1 MKGKEKCKALKE
13 IRRQIAEQND
23 IADVVE
29 ECKHK
34 GECKGTCPKC
44 EADVRYLE
52 RELAKKRAM
61 GQKIALAGISM
72 GVAASFS
79 ACTKADA
86 IDVISFPAEVIS
98 NTVSNIFHNEPDYAG
113 DVEPLGGEA
122 TIDPNYVD
130 PDVDVMGD
138 MVEVDPDY
146 DLGGEEDVEYDE
158 DGNPIT
164 KEEYEALQAQ
174 AEDDVEYVDED
185 GNPITKEE
193 YEALQAQAE
202 GEVEYVD
209 EEGNPISKEEYEASQ
224 EEIVEETEEEPK
236 ESSENA

>member
-23 IADVVE
+23 IAYVVE

-52 RELAKKRAM
+52 RELAKKRAL

-86 IDVISFPAEVIS
+86 LDVISYPVEVIS
-98 NTVSNIFHNEPDYAG
+98 DTVSNIFGGNQPDYAG

-122 TIDPNYVD
+122 LPVDDYQGGLEIDPNYVD
-130 PDVDVMGD
+130 PDVDPDVDITGD
-138 MVEVDPDY
+138 MP
-146 DLGGEEDVEYDE
+146 EDVEYDE
-158 DGNPIT
+158 DGNPIC
-164 KEEYEALQAQ
+164 ANP
-174 AEDDVEYVDED
+174 DED
-185 GNPITKEE
+185 VLDGEQAPEIELQGFAEADTDL
-193 YEALQAQAE
+193 YEQII
-202 GEVEYVD
+202 
-209 EEGNPISKEEYEASQ
+209 N
-224 EEIVEETEEEPK
+224 
-236 ESSENA
+236 

>member
-23 IADVVE
+23 IAYVVE

-52 RELAKKRAM
+52 RELAKKRAL

-86 IDVISFPAEVIS
+86 LDVISYPVEVIS
-98 NTVSNIFHNEPDYAG
+98 DTVSNIFGGNQPDYAG
-113 DVEPLGGEA
+113 DVEALGGEA
-122 TIDPNYVD
+122 VPVDDYQGGLEFDPNYVD
-130 PDVDVMGD
+130 PDVDPDVDITGD
-138 MVEVDPDY
+138 MP
-146 DLGGEEDVEYDE
+146 EDVEYDE
-158 DGNPIT
+158 DGNPIC
-164 KEEYEALQAQ
+164 ANP
-174 AEDDVEYVDED
+174 DED
-185 GNPITKEE
+185 VLDGEQAPEMELQGTAEADTDL
-193 YEALQAQAE
+193 YEQII
-202 GEVEYVD
+202 
-209 EEGNPISKEEYEASQ
+209 N
-224 EEIVEETEEEPK
+224 
-236 ESSENA
+236 